1 MACLHGDVDSQF
13 TARLRDYRYVLRK
26 QSATHIDPQKIA
38 ARSGKLLKHK
48 AHFAEH

>member
-13 TARLRDYRYVLRK
+13 AVRLRDYRSVLRK

-38 ARSGKLLKHK
+38 ARSGKLLKQK